1 MAKRAEVRNMKSKL
15 LIGFILLVMA
25 LFVLVAG
32 CNQALVERES
42 FSLDEEF
49 PEGAVIISSSS
60 NGISCES
67 VTVVTCLNGDC
78 ETYHH
83 HECVEIK

>member
-1 MAKRAEVRNMKSKL
+1 MKSKL
-15 LIGFILLVMA
+15 LIGFILLVM
-25 LFVLVAG
+25 VLVVLIAG
-32 CNQALVERES
+32 CNQALVGRES

-49 PEGAVIISSSS
+49 PEGAVIITSS